1 MSLKI
6 GALFDWDGVIG
17 DSAECHERS
26 WVKLADSRNLF
37 LPKDAFKITFGR
49 RNVEIITEVL
59 KWTDDLNEAQE
70 LSDAKEIIYRRL
82 CETEGLPTIAGAVE
96 FIKGLKS
103 ANIPCVVG
111 SSAPRAN
118 LEVAIKVLGLE
129 DYFAAVVASEDVPV
143 GKPAPDV
150 YLRAAAE
157 IGVSPEH
164 CAVFED
170 SLPGIISAGRAGS
183 KKIALATTHDFDF
196 WKSRKILEETPDIII
211 KDFTKFSPHAL
222 RALFA

>member
-96 FIKGLKS
+96 FIKELKS

-129 DYFAAVVASEDVPV
+129 DYFAAVVASYLNENTGSVAFTFSSSRSTTRATV
-143 GKPAPDV
+143 LSSNSALVSTGSSGAYIAAISELESKV
-150 YLRAAAE
+150 Y
-157 IGVSPEH
+157 
-164 CAVFED
+164 
-170 SLPGIISAGRAGS
+170 
-183 KKIALATTHDFDF
+183 
-196 WKSRKILEETPDIII
+196 
-211 KDFTKFSPHAL
+211 
-222 RALFA
+222 